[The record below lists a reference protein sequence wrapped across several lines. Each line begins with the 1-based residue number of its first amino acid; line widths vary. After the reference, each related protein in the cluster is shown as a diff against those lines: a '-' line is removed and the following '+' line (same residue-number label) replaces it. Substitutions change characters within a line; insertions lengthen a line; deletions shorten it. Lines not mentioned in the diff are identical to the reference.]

1 MKANVIRDRLQVLLA
16 TGALAVGFPSAA
28 RAHVPPRYQIEADS
42 PAAAAENDEASPK
55 IEKRIII
62 ETDKA
67 DNEAPVGK
75 QERRVIVRT
84 EVAGDAEDNEGDEP
98 GTKQKK
104 IIIHTVGGGKGGSAG
119 GGMMGGE
126 MGDAKEVAWLGL
138 STEES
143 SDALASQLSL
153 QPGEGLLVTYVATNS
168 PAAKASLQK
177 NDLLVEMDGQKLVL
191 PAQLRKLVQMRKE
204 GDEVVLTYY
213 RGGKKQDT
221 TATLGKT
228 KVGRGLFGDSGSLD
242 GLKQLR
248 VQLKDLPSL
257 DGLKEHMS
265 ELRESLD
272 KAGVN
277 RENIQIEVRRGLD
290 QAKKAIAE
298 AMAQVHEGRQSTH
311 AAHQALEEL
320 ARSGVEVDKDATVT
334 IKSRNE
340 SIRTIVKTDDTG
352 TYVIVANPKKRL
364 TAHDKDGKLAFD
376 GEIETSEQQEK
387 VPKDIWKKV
396 QPMIEQ
402 LNQSIEDAPAS
413 EPAPKKTSA
422 LPAGQ
427 RRLRSSHLL
436 ADLRTCAGIVHYLL
450 EPEYPMPAT
459 FGTNHFAALPEPVPV
474 RG

>member
-42 PAAAAENDEASPK
+42 PAAAEESDEASPK

-98 GTKQKK
+98 GAKQKK
-104 IIIHTVGGGKGGSAG
+104 IIIRT
-119 GGMMGGE
+119 MGG
-126 MGDAKEVAWLGL
+126 DAHAEKGAGKEIAWLGL
-138 STEES
+138 SAEEAS
-143 SDALASQLSL
+143 EALASQLGL

-191 PAQLRKLVQMRKE
+191 PGQLRKLVQMRKE
-204 GDEVVLTYY
+204 GEKVALTYY

-228 KVGRGLFGDSGSLD
+228 RASYGFFGGSDNLD

-248 VQLKDLPSL
+248 VQLKELPSL

-265 ELRESLD
+265 ELRESLEQ
-272 KAGVN
+272 AGVN

-290 QAKKAIAE
+290 QAKKALAE

-311 AAHQALEEL
+311 AAHQTLEEL

-334 IKSRNE
+334 IKSRND
-340 SIRTIVKTDDTG
+340 SVRTIVKTDDTG

-402 LNQSIEDAPAS
+402 LNQTTEEAPEPA

-422 LPAGQ
+422 RPAGEH
-427 RRLRSSHLL
+427 RTHSSHLM
-436 ADLRTCAGIVHYLL
+436 ADLRTYAGMMHYLL
-450 EPEYPMPAT
+450 EPENPLT
-459 FGTNHFAALPEPVPV
+459 GILGTNGVAGIPGAVS
-474 RG
+474 GA